1 MACWVCFDS
10 AFSGS
15 LLFPSPTSSPWSFSV
30 LNLDLPH
37 PSLVWLSRCFC
48 GMLFRH
54 EAHSPFPLQR
64 LFHPTTHYALRTTHH
79 LTNPTLLPIPVPVP
93 RSWQM
98 LFYFFVS
105 LHSSVL
111 LSFNLP

>member
-15 LLFPSPTSSPWSFSV
+15 LLFPSLTSAPWSFSV
-30 LNLDLPH
+30 LNLDLPF
-37 PSLVWLSRCFC
+37 PLSRCFC

-79 LTNPTLLPIPVPVP
+79 APPNQPHITTRSRSPLLAYSLLLFRFSSFFCLTIL
-93 RSWQM
+93 
-98 LFYFFVS
+98 
-105 LHSSVL
+105 
-111 LSFNLP
+111 